1 MLSIRAI
8 AKSFGAT
15 RVLDGVSIDAAR
27 GEIVCLLGPSGC
39 GKTTLLRIVA
49 GLEQADDGQ
58 VLLDGRD
65 LAGTPVHQRGFGFM
79 FQDYA
84 LFPHRNVYDNVA
96 FGLRMGGLDKAAIQR
111 RVLEMLDLVGL
122 VGYEQR
128 RVHELS
134 GGQQQRVALA
144 RSLAPQPALLLLD
157 EPLGSL
163 DRTLR
168 EDLMGELRRILKQ
181 APAGSADA
189 RGVTSLYVTHDQNE
203 AFAIGDRVVVMNA
216 GRIEQAGP
224 PLTVYRRPATPFV
237 ARFLGMHN
245 LLPGQVAALVP
256 EPLVATPLGLLRWAG
271 SQMAVSPGQ
280 RVLVVVRPDAAS
292 LAAPLARH
300 DTNLVQGP
308 LLDVS
313 FRGSQ
318 VKVAL
323 GYAADARLVFELPG
337 AAADALPAPGQPLR
351 LALDP
356 EGISLLAASE
366 GGEHAF

>member
-1 MLSIRAI
+1 MLAIRNI
-8 AKSFGAT
+8 SKSFGAT
-15 RVLDGVSIDAAR
+15 RVLDSVSFEAAR
-27 GEIVCLLGPSGC
+27 EEIVCLLGPSGC

-49 GLEQADDGQ
+49 GLEQADAGE
-58 VLLDGRD
+58 VLLQGRD

-84 LFPHRNVYDNVA
+84 LFPHRNVRDNVA
-96 FGLRMGGLDKAAIQR
+96 FGLRMAGLDKAAIQH
-111 RVLEMLDLVGL
+111 RVAEMLDLVGL
-122 VGYEQR
+122 AGYEQR
-128 RVHELS
+128 RMHELS

-168 EDLMGELRRILKQ
+168 EELMGELRRILKQ

-189 RGVTSLYVTHDQNE
+189 RGVTSLYVTHDQQE
-203 AFAIGDRVVVMNA
+203 AFAIGDRVVIMNA

-224 PLTVYRRPATPFV
+224 PLAVYRQPASPFV
-237 ARFLGMHN
+237 ARFLGMQN
-245 LLPGQVAALVP
+245 LLPGQVTAVAP
-256 EPLVATPLGLLRWAG
+256 DPLVATPLGMLRCAG
-271 SQMAVSPGQ
+271 GQTSVRPGQ
-280 RVLVVVRPDAAS
+280 RVVVVVRPDAAS
-292 LAAPLARH
+292 LALPPAGHEA
-300 DTNLVQGP
+300 NLVHGP

-318 VKVAL
+318 VKITL

-337 AAADALPAPGQPLR
+337 AAADALPDPGQPLR
-351 LALDP
+351 LALDAA
-356 EGISLLAASE
+356 GISLLAVDSD
-366 GGEHAF
+366 GEHTF